1 MTNNGMGAV
10 VISSNPEKLPEVQ
23 NSLCSLAQ
31 EISNLDLAVKELYER
46 LDPVL
51 SRRNPMIETKGQET
65 ITEVCL
71 LVQDIDTK
79 KDAILRISTVVRNI
93 LERLQ
98 V

>member
-1 MTNNGMGAV
+1 MTNNGMGTV
-10 VISSNPEKLPEVQ
+10 VVNANLEKLPEVQ

-31 EISNLDLAVKELYER
+31 EIANLDLMVKELYER

-51 SRRNPMIETKGQET
+51 SRRNPMIETKGEEL

-79 KDAILRISTVVRNI
+79 KDAVLRTSTVIRNI